1 MAGFDLSAIR
11 EPENYLPELLWR
23 KRDSALVKLRHNIED
38 VKRVHSKYWKC
49 FK

>member
-1 MAGFDLSAIR
+1 
-11 EPENYLPELLWR
+11 
-23 KRDSALVKLRHNIED
+23 VKLKHNIED